1 MKRIISAI
9 SRMPKR
15 SFALASILAAVLVP
29 AALMA
34 YGPDRPEYTV
44 AHPADKVV
52 FNSIKDNPNIGHEFN
67 FVGAREA
74 TAAEVA
80 GQTLPKGTSTNV
92 WNANT
97 IEVKPGKSYVVRM
110 YVHNNGRDEKLV
122 ARNVLANF
130 NLPTTTGKS
139 ITIQGSLSADNATPK
154 TVWDE
159 VVMTS
164 SQNFNLKYVSG
175 SLLYENNKGNFTF
188 GSGNQVFSSPGVKLG
203 YSSMNGEIPGCFQYA
218 GYLTFIVTPQFASND
233 DFTVSKQVRKT
244 GETTWNENV
253 TAKSGETVEFLL
265 KYKNT
270 GDVQHNNVTY
280 FDKLPAG
287 LEYVQGSATYSFI
300 RDGKQEIHTATNNV
314 TTTGVNVGSYAA
326 GASSWLKFSAK
337 VKDVS
342 ALTCGINTLRNI
354 VSIKPESGNYNAKED
369 DATVT
374 VKKECQDKDIKV
386 CRLSDKKIVTIKES
400 QFDSTKYSKDLDD
413 CKETTKPENVE
424 VCRLSDKKVVTI
436 SKEEFDKNS
445 GLYTKDLSRCEE
457 SPEVPEL
464 PETGIGD
471 VIVSLLG
478 AGSLTAVIGAYLA
491 SRRAHLGA

>member
-15 SFALASILAAVLVP
+15 SLALASIVAAVIVP

-34 YGPDRPEYTV
+34 YGPGRAEYTV
-44 AHPADKVV
+44 ANPADKVV

-80 GQTLPKGTSTNV
+80 GQIPAKGTSTNV
-92 WNANT
+92 WNANS

-110 YVHNNGRDEKLV
+110 YVHNNGRDASMV
-122 ARNVLANF
+122 ARNVLASF

-139 ITIQGSLSADNATPK
+139 ITIQGNLSADNATPK
-154 TVWDE
+154 AVWDE

-164 SQNFNLKYVSG
+164 SQSFNLKYVSG

-188 GSGNQVFSSPGVKLG
+188 GTGNQVFSTPGVKLG
-203 YSSMNGEIPGCFQYA
+203 YTSMNGEIPGCFQYA
-218 GYLTFIVTPQFASND
+218 GYLTFIVTPQFATPD
-233 DFTVSKQVRKT
+233 DFTVSKQVRKS
-244 GETTWNENV
+244 GATTWSENV

-265 KYKNT
+265 KYANT
-270 GDVQHNNVTY
+270 GSKQHDNVTY

-300 RDGKQEIHTATNNV
+300 RNGKQEIHTATNNV

-337 VKDVS
+337 VKDAS
-342 ALTCGINTLRNI
+342 ALACGTNNLRNI
-354 VSIKPESGNYNAKED
+354 VSVKPETGSYTAKED
-369 DATVT
+369 DASVTVT
-374 VKKECQDKDIKV
+374 KECADKDIKVCRLSDNTIITIKETEFDATKHSKNLDDCKSNPKDIVV
-386 CRLSDKKIVTIKES
+386 CRLSDKKIVTITEAEYANAK
-400 QFDSTKYSKDLDD
+400 DKYSK
-413 CKETTKPENVE
+413 T
-424 VCRLSDKKVVTI
+424 LSDCDSATVT
-436 SKEEFDKNS
+436 
-445 GLYTKDLSRCEE
+445 
-457 SPEVPEL
+457 EL
-464 PETGIGD
+464 PETGAGD
-471 VIVSLLG
+471 IIVSMLG
-478 AGSLTAVIGAYLA
+478 LGSLTAVIGAYLA